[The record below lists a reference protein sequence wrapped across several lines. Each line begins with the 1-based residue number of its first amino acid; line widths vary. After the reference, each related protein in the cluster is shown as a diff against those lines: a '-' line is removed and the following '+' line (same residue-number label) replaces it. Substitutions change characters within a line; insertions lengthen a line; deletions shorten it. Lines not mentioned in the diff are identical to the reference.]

1 MMTDS
6 ATLTI
11 ERESATK
18 NGTGSE
24 TSDGSF
30 LDTAG
35 AKVSDAV
42 DAARSGAG
50 QLGQRLPE
58 VIDTVRDGTVASAKT
73 IQALPGPT
81 QRLLGAFSLGLG
93 LGLGIA
99 GAPRLILA
107 VALAPAV
114 FVGATIALR
123 EDVAS

>member
-18 NGTGSE
+18 NGSE

-35 AKVSDAV
+35 ARVSDAV

-50 QLGQRLPE
+50 QLGERLPE